1 MRTSGALSLKWGLGH
16 VGLETWPGEDPQT
29 DGAGPIREARG
40 PGRCRRESQKK
51 QAKHCPSTGLS
62 TQQVPGM
69 RGTLGTHQRW
79 SGSGVQGEDAETVLS
94 RNVAENGRGEAV
106 QGSQG
111 DSGSGR
117 ESLWGRGRLEPGDRL
132 RGPGLGSGCFTGD
145 SKRGGDVC
153 GPWGQAAGLCFPA
166 APRTS
171 CVTSGKSLHFSV
183 PPFPLHR
190 GMLAGPTS
198 SQGCAGAE
206 G

>member
-1 MRTSGALSLKWGLGH
+1 MGCKVRMRRQSFH
-16 VGLETWPGEDPQT
+16 EMWPRTGEERLCR
-29 DGAGPIREARG
+29 GRKGIRDRG
-40 PGRCRRESQKK
+40 G
-51 QAKHCPSTGLS
+51 
-62 TQQVPGM
+62 
-69 RGTLGTHQRW
+69 
-79 SGSGVQGEDAETVLS
+79 
-94 RNVAENGRGEAV
+94 
-106 QGSQG
+106 
-111 DSGSGR
+111 

-166 APRTS
+166 ALRTS
-171 CVTSGKSLHFSV
+171 CMTSGKSLHFSV

>member
-1 MRTSGALSLKWGLGH
+1 MVWRPGQGRTPKRMERGPS
-16 VGLETWPGEDPQT
+16 ERREDPA
-29 DGAGPIREARG
+29 GAAGSPRKSERNTVPLCEG
-40 PGRCRRESQKK
+40 
-51 QAKHCPSTGLS
+51 

-117 ESLWGRGRLEPGDRL
+117 ESLWGRGRLELGDRL